1 MAKKERQGIEA
12 QLGVETVLTLTQ
24 DDVINA
30 SDFEEGICISDL
42 GLNSNPDS
50 KILPDQNV
58 QIVEPIRLAQP
69 IKQPEKIE
77 YSFYTE
83 VKEDLVRKKEVLSS
97 PIAEQPKKE
106 LVNNINLGEI
116 STSVLE
122 TIKYPA
128 VVRAHFYALEL
139 NICYRLNQND
149 TLESALSTLRDAIFA
164 AQYDKPLPKDA
175 YIQSARSLNA
185 GSAYAL
191 QNSIDRNQGFI
202 DATIQAY
209 DCSE

>member
-12 QLGVETVLTLTQ
+12 QLGVETVVTLEG
-24 DDVINA
+24 DDIINA
-30 SDFEEGICISDL
+30 SDYEQGIQIINSHNVGEFAPISSDPSIL
-42 GLNSNPDS
+42 GQP
-50 KILPDQNV
+50 
-58 QIVEPIRLAQP
+58 IVKLAQP

-77 YSFYTE
+77 HSFYTE
-83 VKEDLVRKKEVLSS
+83 VKEDLARKKEVSS
-97 PIAEQPKKE
+97 PIAEQPKKP
-106 LVNNINLGEI
+106 LINNINLGEI

-128 VVRAHFYALEL
+128 VVRAYFYALEL
-139 NICYRLNQND
+139 SICYQLNRND
-149 TLESALSTLRDAIFA
+149 TLETALSTLRDAIFA

-191 QNSIDRNQGFI
+191 QHSIDRNQGFI

>member
-12 QLGVETVLTLTQ
+12 KLGVETVLTVTQ

-30 SDFEEGICISDL
+30 SDFDEGICISDL
-42 GLNSNPDS
+42 GLNNNPDG

-58 QIVEPIRLAQP
+58 QIIEPIKLAQP
-69 IKQPEKIE
+69 IKQPERIE
-77 YSFYTE
+77 HSFYTE
-83 VKEDLVRKKEVLSS
+83 VKEDLARKKEGSL
-97 PIAEQPKKE
+97 PIAEQPKKA

-128 VVRAHFYALEL
+128 VVRAYFYALEL
-139 NICYRLNQND
+139 SICYRLNQND
-149 TLESALSTLRDAIFA
+149 TLETALSILRDAIFA

-175 YIQSARSLNA
+175 YVQSSRTLAA
-185 GSAYAL
+185 GTGYVL
-191 QNSIDRNQGFI
+191 QNSIDVNQGVI
-202 DATIQAY
+202 DAVIQAY
-209 DCSE
+209 DCSQ